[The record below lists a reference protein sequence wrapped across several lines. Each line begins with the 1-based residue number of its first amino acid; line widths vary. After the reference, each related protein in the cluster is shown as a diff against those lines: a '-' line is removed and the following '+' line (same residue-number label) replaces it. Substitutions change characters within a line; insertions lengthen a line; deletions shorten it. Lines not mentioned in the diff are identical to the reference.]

1 MESNINCN
9 CTVFSGTK
17 IIATGQL
24 KEIISKVKDYLKR
37 NNIEP
42 LLIFDD
48 MTSEQL
54 EIDFSKT
61 KDEIL
66 KKFEKIEIIDEEKSP
81 SVGRPKL
88 GVVSRE
94 ISLLPRHWEWL
105 SKQPKGASATLRI
118 LVEEAKKQNQPQEK
132 VRQSQ
137 DATYKFM
144 NSIAGNLPNYE
155 EALRALYSR
164 DKKSFQNQ
172 ISSWPKDIVIHI
184 KKLSKNIFD

>member
-54 EIDFSKT
+54 EINFS
-61 KDEIL
+61 ESNEAIL
-66 KKFEKIEIIDEEKSP
+66 KSFKKDRNEITKKS
-81 SVGRPKL
+81 SNVGRPKL

-118 LVEEAKKQNQPQEK
+118 LVEEAKKQNQPQEQI
-132 VRQSQ
+132 RPAQ
-137 DATYKFM
+137 DATYTFM

-164 DKKSFQNQ
+164 DKKNFQKQ

-184 KKLSKNIFD
+184 KKLIENIFD